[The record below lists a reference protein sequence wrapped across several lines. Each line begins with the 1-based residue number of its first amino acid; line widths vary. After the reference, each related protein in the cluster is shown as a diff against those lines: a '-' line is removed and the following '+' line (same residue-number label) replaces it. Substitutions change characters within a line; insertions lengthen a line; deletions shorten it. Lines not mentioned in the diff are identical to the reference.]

1 MSENNLYLIIEDLMS
16 NHLAIS
22 LERNSITAF
31 VDFDAPELIFSIS
44 NLCDLKNFLAEAILV
59 LRSRMKGI
67 VIEPRRHKIKTGNTT
82 LNWAQLKLSPSP
94 PPMSAPASPNS
105 VYMSLKNLMQSKRN
119 ITNCIVEMMLNK
131 KKEDAC
137 RKRLKAL
144 DDGLAGC
151 GHKIRRASGIGW
163 GG

>member
-1 MSENNLYLIIEDLMS
+1 MSDKNLYLIIEDLMA

-22 LERNSITAF
+22 IERNSITAF
-31 VDFDAPELIFSIS
+31 VDFDATELIFSIA
-44 NLCDLKNFLAEAILV
+44 NLCDLKDFLAEAISI
-59 LRSRMKGI
+59 LRPRMKDI
-67 VIEPRRHKIKTGNTT
+67 VIEPRTHEIRTGHTT
-82 LNWAQLKLSPSP
+82 LNWAQLKIIPFSDE
-94 PPMSAPASPNS
+94 NC

-131 KKEDAC
+131 KKEVAY